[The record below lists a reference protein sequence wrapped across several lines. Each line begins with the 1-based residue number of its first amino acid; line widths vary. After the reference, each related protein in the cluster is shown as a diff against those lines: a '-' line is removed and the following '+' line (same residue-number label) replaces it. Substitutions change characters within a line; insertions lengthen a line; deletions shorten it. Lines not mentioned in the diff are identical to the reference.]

1 MCGITGIY
9 SLGETVNPAILLA
22 MTDTLRHR
30 GPDHSGTY
38 VNPNGTVGL
47 GHTRLS
53 IIDLSERGNQPM
65 ANEDSGVQVSYNG
78 EIYNYREIREELRSK
93 GHTFRTNFDTEVL
106 IRSYEEWGIECLH
119 KFIGMFALRSGTSG
133 KTDSTSPGTAWE

>member
-1 MCGITGIY
+1 MT
-9 SLGETVNPAILLA
+9 ETLL
-22 MTDTLRHR
+22 HR

-38 VNPNGTVGL
+38 INGSATVGL

-65 ANEDSGVQVSYNG
+65 ANDGGGVQVSYNG

-93 GHTFRTNFDTEVL
+93 GHAF
-106 IRSYEEWGIECLH
+106 
-119 KFIGMFALRSGTSG
+119 
-133 KTDSTSPGTAWE
+133 KTTPTRKC